1 MSIEVLK
8 PGALTTL
15 QDLGRYGYQRFGVVV
30 GGAMDEWSHQVA
42 NELVGNID
50 DEATLEI
57 TLVGPSLR
65 FAQAAL
71 IAIAGADL
79 SANVGGHPIPL
90 GRAVTIGAGTQLDFG
105 SRVHGVRAYLAVSG
119 GFGVTPVMD
128 SRSTYVRGG
137 FGGFAGRALRRGDVL
152 PIGSRAR
159 TVPHSPKRPTAQPVT
174 LVGGPAVAAGPTHL
188 AGEVVSLRVI
198 AGAQWELFTPE
209 TLATFLTSPYQIYPQ
224 SDRMG
229 YRLEGPALQRRHDFE
244 MISEGVAF
252 GTVQVPPDGKPI
264 VLMADRQTTG
274 GYPKIACVAS
284 VDLPLMAQLAPRQA
298 VRFRTIELQEA
309 QALYQT
315 RARELTE
322 LRKLVLDTGVG
333 SWAVEST

>member
-1 MSIEVLK
+1 MSVEVLK

-30 GGAMDEWSHQVA
+30 NGAMDEWSHQVA

-57 TLVGPSLR
+57 TLLGPSLR
-65 FAQAAL
+65 FAEAAL
-71 IAIAGADL
+71 IAIVGADL
-79 SANVGGHPIPL
+79 SANVGGHLIPR
-90 GRAVTIGAGTQLDFG
+90 GRAVMIGAGTQLDFG
-105 SRVHGVRAYLAVSG
+105 SRVNGVRAYLSVSG
-119 GFGVTPVMD
+119 GFDVAPVMD
-128 SRSTYVRGG
+128 SRSTYLRGG

-152 PIGSRAR
+152 TIGKRAR
-159 TVPHSPKRPTAQPVT
+159 TVPRSPKRPSAQPVT
-174 LVGGPAVAAGPTHL
+174 LVDGPAVTAGPKYLT
-188 AGEVVSLRVI
+188 GEVVSVRVI

-209 TLATFLTSPYQIYPQ
+209 SLSTFLTSPYQIDPQ

-229 YRLEGPALQRRHDFE
+229 YRFEGPALQRRHEFE

-252 GTVQVPPDGKPI
+252 GTVQVPPEGKPI

-284 VDLPLMAQLAPRQA
+284 VDLPVMAQLAPRQA

-315 RARELTE
+315 RARELAE
-322 LRKLVLDTGVG
+322 LRKLVLGTGVG
-333 SWAVEST
+333 SWAVESI